1 MTVLY
6 CPRCEGEVQI
16 PDLPAAQRDEIA
28 RLRYGSSTVEA
39 YEKLSELSG
48 LDLRL
53 AKRLVIHLPH
63 RPGECHRCGAALP
76 QGVAVQCAACGSV
89 NVQWRIGDEE
99 AA

>member
-1 MTVLY
+1 MTALY

-16 PDLPAAQRDEIA
+16 PALPAAQRDEIA

-53 AKRLVIHLPH
+53 AKRLVITSGLTEPLSNM
-63 RPGECHRCGAALP
+63 RLKLAARVDCGMNLSSARRSLSAI
-76 QGVAVQCAACGSV
+76 
-89 NVQWRIGDEE
+89 R
-99 AA
+99 